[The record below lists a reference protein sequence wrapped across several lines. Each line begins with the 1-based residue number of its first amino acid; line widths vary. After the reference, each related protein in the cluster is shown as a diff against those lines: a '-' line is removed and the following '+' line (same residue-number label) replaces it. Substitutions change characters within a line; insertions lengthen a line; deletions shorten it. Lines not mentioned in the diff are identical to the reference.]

1 MIKKPYLLFF
11 PATAIV
17 IASCGGQKSN
27 EAVSDKG
34 YGIDLTAIDTTIRP
48 QDDFYDYANN
58 NWLKRTEIPATESRW
73 GSFSVLNE
81 NNRKNLLAI
90 LEESAKDTKAAKG
103 SNVQKIGD
111 FYFTAM
117 DSTKLNAEG
126 INPIKPWLAA
136 IDSISKPE
144 DITSLTARMH
154 RTTAGVLW
162 GSYVT
167 ADIKNSAVNVM
178 YIGQGGTSLP
188 DADYYL
194 KTDPESKEIQA
205 KFVAHVAKMLQF
217 LGQTPDQAAKDAKV
231 VLNIET
237 QMAKASMNS
246 VKLRDIEAQ
255 YNKRTIDELSKEAPN
270 VNWKNYFDLLGAKD
284 LKDVIVSQPAF
295 MKEMSKMYKS
305 VSIADWKTYFKWHLI
320 DEAAPFLSDEI
331 VLQNFDFFEKT
342 LSGAKELKPRWKR
355 GLEVIDGS
363 LGEALGQIYVEKHF
377 SADSKKR
384 INEMV
389 DNLTAAYSEHINQLD
404 WMSEE
409 TKKMSQVKLKAIIR
423 KLGYPDKWKDY
434 SKMEIGRESFFK
446 NIISAS
452 VFHFNFNLDKLGQ
465 PVDKTEWGM
474 SPPTVNAYYN
484 PSINEIVFPA
494 GIMQP
499 PFFDPQ
505 ADDAVNYARIGAV
518 IGHEIT
524 HGFDDQGSQF
534 DASGNM
540 KDWWTAEDKKKF
552 EEKTKIVIDQFNS
565 YVAIDTLHVIGALT
579 VGENIADLGGFTI
592 AFAALQKSWAGKTKP
607 GKIDGFTP
615 EQRFFLA
622 GAQMWQTKY
631 RDEALKKQV
640 LTNPHA
646 PGKFRVIGPFSN
658 MPEFYAAF
666 GVKEGDKMYRP
677 ESVRAKIW

>member
-1 MIKKPYLLFF
+1 MIKKSYLLFI
-11 PATAIV
+11 PASALIM
-17 IASCGGQKSN
+17 ASCGANKTKEES
-27 EAVSDKG
+27 STKG
-34 YGIDLTAIDTTIRP
+34 HGIDVTSIDTTVRP

-58 NWLKRTEIPATESRW
+58 NWLKRTEIPATEARW
-73 GSFSVLNE
+73 GSFSVLSETN
-81 NNRKNLLAI
+81 KSNLLAI
-90 LEESAKDTKAAKG
+90 LEESAANSKAEKG

-111 FYFTAM
+111 FYFTSM
-117 DSTKLNAEG
+117 DSVKLNTEG
-126 INPIKPWLAA
+126 INPLKPWLAA
-136 IDSISKPE
+136 IDSLKKPE
-144 DITSLTARMH
+144 DLTLLAARMH
-154 RTTAGVLW
+154 RSRGNVLW
-162 GSYVT
+162 GSYVM
-167 ADIKNSAVNVM
+167 ADIKNSSMNVM
-178 YIGQGGTSLP
+178 YLGQSGTSLP
-188 DADYYL
+188 DCDYYL
-194 KTDPESKEIQA
+194 KSDPESKALQQQYVMQIS
-205 KFVAHVAKMLQF
+205 KMLQF
-217 LGQTPDQAAKDAKV
+217 LGDKPEVADKEALV
-231 VLNIET
+231 VMNIET
-237 QMAKASMNS
+237 QLAKVSMNA
-246 VKLRDIEAQ
+246 VKQRDIEAQ
-255 YNKRTIDELSKEAPN
+255 YNKRTIAELSKEAPN
-270 VNWKNYFDLLGAKD
+270 INLAAYFTALGAKD
-284 LKDVIVSQPAF
+284 IKEVIVSQPLF

-305 VSIADWKTYFKWHLI
+305 VAINDWKTYFRWHLI
-320 DEAAPFLSDEI
+320 DGASPFLSDAI

-342 LSGAKELKPRWKR
+342 LSGSKQLKPRWKR
-355 GLEVIDGS
+355 SLEIVDGTM
-363 LGEALGQIYVEKHF
+363 GEALGQIYVEKHF
-377 SADSKKR
+377 SGDSKKR

-404 WMSEE
+404 WMSDE
-409 TKKMSQVKLKAIIR
+409 TKKMSQVKLKTIIR

-434 SKMEIGRESFFK
+434 SKLAISRESYFNNVVNASAFAFQF
-446 NIISAS
+446 NI
-452 VFHFNFNLDKLGQ
+452 DKLGQ

-484 PSINEIVFPA
+484 PSVNEIVFPA

-534 DASGNM
+534 DAQGNL
-540 KDWWTAEDKKKF
+540 KDWWTADDKQKF
-552 EEKTKIVIDQFNS
+552 QTKTKIVIDQFNG

-592 AFAALQKSWAGKTKP
+592 AFAALQKSWTGKTKP

-640 LTNPHA
+640 LTNPHS

-666 GVKEGDKMYRP
+666 GVKEGDKMYRS

>member
-1 MIKKPYLLFF
+1 MIKKSYLLFF
-11 PATAIV
+11 PATAILL
-17 IASCGGQKSN
+17 ASCGGDK
-27 EAVSDKG
+27 AKDDAATKG
-34 YGIDLTAIDTTIRP
+34 YGIDLTAIDTTVRP

-58 NWLKRTEIPATESRW
+58 NWLKRTEIPSTEARW

-81 NNRKNLLAI
+81 NNRKNLVAI
-90 LEESAKDTKAAKG
+90 LEESSKNTKATKG

-111 FYFTAM
+111 FYYTAM
-117 DSTKLNAEG
+117 DSVKLNTEG

-136 IDSISKPE
+136 IDSMSKP
-144 DITSLTARMH
+144 DDLTMLAARIHRIT
-154 RTTAGVLW
+154 GNVLW
-162 GSYVT
+162 GSYIT
-167 ADIKNSAVNVM
+167 ADIKNSAMNVM
-178 YIGQGGTSLP
+178 YIGQNGISLP
-188 DADYYL
+188 DADYY
-194 KTDPESKEIQA
+194 TNNDPETKEIQ
-205 KFVAHVAKMLQF
+205 KQFVMHVSKMLQF
-217 LGQTPDQAAKDAKV
+217 LGDKPDVADKGAQV
-231 VLNIET
+231 VMKIET
-237 QMAKASMNS
+237 QLAKVSMNA
-246 VKLRDIEAQ
+246 VAQRDIISQ
-255 YNKRTIDELSKEAPN
+255 YNKKTIDELSKDAPN
-270 VNWKNYFDLLGAKD
+270 VNWKAYFTALGASN
-284 LKDVIVSQPAF
+284 VNEIIVSQPLF
-295 MKEMSKMYKS
+295 MKEVSKMYKS
-305 VSIADWKTYFKWHLI
+305 ISMADWKTYFRWHLI

-342 LSGAKELKPRWKR
+342 LSGSKELKPRWKR
-355 GLEVIDGS
+355 SLETVDATM
-363 LGEALGQIYVEKHF
+363 GEALGQIYVEKHF
-377 SADSKKR
+377 SAESKKR

-404 WMSEE
+404 WMSDE
-409 TKKMSQVKLKAIIR
+409 TKKMAQVKLKAIIR

-434 SKMEIGRESFFK
+434 SKLDISRESYFK
-446 NIISAS
+446 NVINAAQ
-452 VFHFNFNLDKLGQ
+452 FAFEFNLDKFGK

-534 DASGNM
+534 DAEGNL
-540 KDWWTAEDKKKF
+540 KNWWTKEDSLKF
-552 EEKTKIVIDQFNS
+552 RAKTNIVIDQFNGF
-565 YVAIDTLHVIGALT
+565 VAIDTLHVRGALT

-640 LTNPHA
+640 LTNPHS

-666 GVKEGDKMYRP
+666 GVKEGDKMFRP

>member
-1 MIKKPYLLFF
+1 MIKNSNLLLI
-11 PATAIV
+11 PLTALLL
-17 IASCGGQKSN
+17 ASCGDNKSTN
-27 EAVSDKG
+27 ESATKG
-34 YGIDLTAIDTTIRP
+34 YGIDLTSIDTTVRP

-58 NWLKRTEIPATESRW
+58 NWLKRTEIPATEARW

-81 NNRKNLLAI
+81 TNKKNLLEI
-90 LEESAKDTKAAKG
+90 LEGSAKDTKAAKG

-117 DSTKLNAEG
+117 DSAKLNAEG
-126 INPIKPWLAA
+126 ISPIKPLLDE
-136 IDSISKPE
+136 INKMSKPE
-144 DITSLTARMH
+144 DLTLMAAKMH
-154 RTTAGVLW
+154 QNMGGVLW

-167 ADIKNSAVNVM
+167 ADIKNSSMNIM
-178 YIGQGGTSLP
+178 YIGQSGISLP

-194 KTDPESKEIQA
+194 KSDPESKEIQKQYIA
-205 KFVAHVAKMLQF
+205 QISKMLQF
-217 LGQTPDQAAKDAKV
+217 LGDKPELADKEALTVMK
-231 VLNIET
+231 IET
-237 QMAKASMNS
+237 QLAKVSMNA
-246 VKLRDIEAQ
+246 VAQRDIAAQ
-255 YNKRTIDELSKEAPN
+255 YNKKTIEELSKEAPN
-270 VNWKNYFDLLGAKD
+270 VNWKEYFEAMGVKNLES
-284 LKDVIVSQPAF
+284 VVVSQPKF
-295 MKEMSKMYKS
+295 MTEVSKMYKS
-305 VSIADWKTYFKWHLI
+305 VSMNDWKTYFRWHLI
-320 DEAAPFLSDEI
+320 DEAAPFLSDDI

-342 LSGAKELKPRWKR
+342 LNGSKQLKPRWKR
-355 GLEVIDGS
+355 SLEIIDATM
-363 LGEALGQIYVEKHF
+363 GEALGQIYVEKHF

-389 DNLTAAYSEHINQLD
+389 DNLTAAYSDHINQLD

-409 TKKMSQVKLKAIIR
+409 TKKMAQVKLKSIIR

-434 SKMEIGRESFFK
+434 SNLEISRESYFK
-446 NIISAS
+446 NVMNAAE
-452 VFHFNFNLDKLGQ
+452 FAFQFNIGKMGK

-484 PSINEIVFPA
+484 PSVNEIVFPA

-524 HGFDDQGSQF
+524 HGFDDQGAQF
-534 DASGNM
+534 DAEGNL
-540 KDWWTAEDKKKF
+540 KNWWTKEDSLKF
-552 EEKTKIVIDQFNS
+552 SDKTKIVINQFNE
-565 YVAIDTLHVIGALT
+565 YVAIDTLHVIGELT

-640 LTNPHA
+640 LTNPHS

-666 GVKEGDKMYRP
+666 GVKEGDKMFRP
-677 ESVRAKIW
+677 ETVRAKIW

>member
-1 MIKKPYLLFF
+1 MIKKSYLLLF
-11 PATAIV
+11 PATAILM
-17 IASCGGQKSN
+17 ASCSGDKAKEDTS
-27 EAVSDKG
+27 SKG
-34 YGIDLTAIDTTIRP
+34 YGIDLTSIDTTVRP

-58 NWLKRTEIPATESRW
+58 NWLKRTEIPSTEARW

-81 NNRKNLLAI
+81 NNRKNLVAI
-90 LEESAKDTKAAKG
+90 LEESAKDTKATKG

-111 FYFTAM
+111 FYYTAM
-117 DSTKLNAEG
+117 DSVKLNTEG

-136 IDSISKPE
+136 IDSMNKAE
-144 DITSLTARMH
+144 DLTILAARMH
-154 RTTAGVLW
+154 RITGNVLW
-162 GSYVT
+162 GSYIT
-167 ADIKNSAVNVM
+167 ADIKNSAMNVM
-178 YIGQGGTSLP
+178 YIGQNGISLP
-188 DADYYL
+188 DPDYYTN
-194 KTDPESKEIQA
+194 TDPESKEIQ
-205 KFVAHVAKMLQF
+205 KQFVMHVAKMLQF
-217 LGQTPDQAAKDAKV
+217 LGDKPEVADKEAQV
-231 VLNIET
+231 VMKIET
-237 QMAKASMNS
+237 QLAKVSMNA
-246 VKLRDIEAQ
+246 VAQRDIIAQ
-255 YNKRTIDELSKEAPN
+255 YNKKTIDELGKEAPN
-270 VNWKNYFDLLGAKD
+270 VNWKAYFTTLGANNVNE
-284 LKDVIVSQPAF
+284 LIVSQPKF
-295 MKEMSKMYKS
+295 MKEVSKMFKS
-305 VSIADWKTYFKWHLI
+305 VSMADWKTYFRWHLI

-342 LSGAKELKPRWKR
+342 LSGSKELKPRWKR
-355 GLEVIDGS
+355 SLEVVDATM
-363 LGEALGQIYVEKHF
+363 GEALGQIYVEKHF
-377 SADSKKR
+377 SAESKKR

-404 WMSEE
+404 WMSDE
-409 TKKMSQVKLKAIIR
+409 TKKMAQVKLKAIIR

-434 SKMEIGRESFFK
+434 SKLEISRESFFK
-446 NIISAS
+446 NVINAS
-452 VFHFNFNLDKLGQ
+452 QFAFQFNLDKFGK

-534 DASGNM
+534 DAEGNL
-540 KDWWTAEDKKKF
+540 KNWWSKEDSLKF
-552 EEKTKIVIDQFNS
+552 KAKTNIVIEQFNGF
-565 YVAIDTLHVIGALT
+565 VAIDTLHVRGALT

-640 LTNPHA
+640 LTNPHS

-666 GVKEGDKMYRP
+666 GVKEGDKMFRP

>member
-1 MIKKPYLLFF
+1 MIKKSYLLFM
-11 PATAIV
+11 PAAALLM
-17 IASCGGQKSN
+17 ASCGGNKSKD
-27 EAVSDKG
+27 ESASKG

-58 NWLKRTEIPATESRW
+58 NWLKRTEIPATEARW
-73 GSFSVLNE
+73 GSFSTLTE
-81 NNRKNLLAI
+81 NNRTNLLAI
-90 LEESAKDTKAAKG
+90 LDESAKNTKAAKG

-111 FYFTAM
+111 FYYTAM
-117 DSTKLNAEG
+117 DSVKLNAEG

-136 IDSISKPE
+136 IDSLSKP
-144 DITSLTARMH
+144 DDLTLLAARMH
-154 RTTAGVLW
+154 RSSGNVLW
-162 GSYVT
+162 GSYVM
-167 ADIKNSAVNVM
+167 ADVKNSAVNVM
-178 YIGQGGTSLP
+178 YIGQSGTSLP

-194 KTDPESKEIQA
+194 KTDPESKAIQ
-205 KFVAHVAKMLQF
+205 KQYINQISKMLQF
-217 LGQTPDQAAKDAKV
+217 LGEKPEVADKEAIAVMK
-231 VLNIET
+231 IET
-237 QMAKASMNS
+237 QLAKVSMNA
-246 VKLRDIEAQ
+246 VKQRDIEAQ

-270 VNWKNYFDLLGAKD
+270 VNWKAYFTALGVKEIKD
-284 LKDVIVSQPAF
+284 IIVSQPLF
-295 MKEMSKMYKS
+295 MTEVSKMYKS
-305 VSIADWKTYFKWHLI
+305 ISMDDWKTYFRWHLI
-320 DEAAPFLSDEI
+320 DDASPFLSDEI
-331 VLQNFDFFEKT
+331 VLQNFDFFEKI
-342 LSGAKELKPRWKR
+342 LSGSKELKPRWKR
-355 GLEVIDGS
+355 SLEIVDGTM
-363 LGEALGQIYVEKHF
+363 GEALGQIYVEKHF

-404 WMSEE
+404 WMSAE
-409 TKKMSQVKLKAIIR
+409 TKKMSQTKLKSIIR

-434 SKMEIGRESFFK
+434 SKLEISRDSYFK
-446 NIISAS
+446 NVNNAS
-452 VFHFNFNLDKLGQ
+452 QFAFQFNIDKLGQ

-484 PSINEIVFPA
+484 PSVNEIVFPA

-499 PFFDPQ
+499 PFFDPK

-534 DASGNM
+534 DAEGNL
-540 KDWWTAEDKKKF
+540 KNWWTGDDKKKF
-552 EEKTKIVIDQFNS
+552 EQKTKIVIDQFNGF
-565 YVAIDTLHVIGALT
+565 VAIDTLHVIGELT

-640 LTNPHA
+640 LTNPHS

-666 GVKEGDKMYRP
+666 GVKEGDKMFRP

>member
-1 MIKKPYLLFF
+1 MIKKLNLLLI
-11 PATAIV
+11 PASALIV
-17 IASCGGQKSN
+17 ASCGGDKSHEEN
-27 EAVSDKG
+27 DAKG
-34 YGIDLTAIDTTIRP
+34 YGIDITSIDSTVRP

-58 NWLKRTEIPATESRW
+58 NWLKRTEIPASEARW

-81 NNRKNLLAI
+81 TNKKNLMEI
-90 LEESAKDTKAAKG
+90 LEGSAKDTKAAKG

-111 FYFTAM
+111 FYYTSM
-117 DSTKLNAEG
+117 DSVKLNAEG
-126 INPIKPWLAA
+126 IAPIKPLLDE
-136 IDSISKPE
+136 IDKMSKPE
-144 DITSLTARMH
+144 DLTLMAAKMH
-154 RTTAGVLW
+154 RNMGGVLW
-162 GSYVT
+162 GAYVM
-167 ADIKNSAVNVM
+167 ADIKNSAMNTM
-178 YIGQGGTSLP
+178 YIGQSGISLP
-188 DADYYL
+188 DCDYYL
-194 KTDPESKEIQA
+194 KSDPESKELQKQYVNQIS
-205 KFVAHVAKMLQF
+205 KMLQF
-217 LGQTPDQAAKDAKV
+217 LGDKPEIADKEALAVMK
-231 VLNIET
+231 IET
-237 QMAKASMNS
+237 QLAKASMNA
-246 VKLRDIEAQ
+246 VAQRDIAAQ
-255 YNKRTIDELSKEAPN
+255 YNKKTLDELSKDAPN
-270 VNWKNYFDLLGAKD
+270 VNWKAYFEALGVHNLA
-284 LKDVIVSQPAF
+284 DVVVSQPKF
-295 MKEMSKMYKS
+295 MMEVSKMYKS
-305 VSIADWKTYFKWHLI
+305 VSMSDWKTYFRWHLI
-320 DEAAPFLSDEI
+320 DEASGFLSDEI
-331 VLQNFDFFEKT
+331 VMQNFDFFEKT
-342 LSGAKELKPRWKR
+342 LNGSKQLKPRWKR
-355 GLEVIDGS
+355 SLEIIDATM
-363 LGEALGQIYVEKHF
+363 GEALGQIYVEKHF

-389 DNLTAAYSEHINQLD
+389 DNLTAAYSDHINQLD

-409 TKKMSQVKLKAIIR
+409 TKKMAQVKLKAIIR

-434 SKMEIGRESFFK
+434 SKLEITRESYFK
-446 NIISAS
+446 NVVNAAE
-452 VFHFNFNLDKLGQ
+452 FAFQFNIDKMGK

-484 PSINEIVFPA
+484 PTVNEIVFPA

-499 PFFDPQ
+499 PFFDPK

-524 HGFDDQGSQF
+524 HGFDDQGAQF
-534 DASGNM
+534 DAEGNLKNWWS
-540 KDWWTAEDKKKF
+540 KDDSIKF
-552 EEKTKIVIDQFNS
+552 KEKTKVVINQFNGF
-565 YVAIDTLHVIGALT
+565 VAIDTLHVIGELT

-677 ESVRAKIW
+677 ESIRAKIW